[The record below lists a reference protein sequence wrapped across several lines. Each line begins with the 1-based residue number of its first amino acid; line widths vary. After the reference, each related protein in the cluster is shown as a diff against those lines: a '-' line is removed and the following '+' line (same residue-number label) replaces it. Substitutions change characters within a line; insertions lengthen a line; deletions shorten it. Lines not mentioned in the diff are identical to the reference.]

1 MMFEHKQL
9 QNLQDYFTDLNN
21 RRESCVYFYRI
32 NNYSEEIKNFIL
44 KYYEEARKTGV
55 VIEGKIPNPTE
66 KNLEYYN
73 EIMGMNFQMSV
84 GFIGTSLK
92 KWLPRMNDYQR
103 QTISMSVY
111 DTLDEM
117 RKSGKN
123 DNMLKN
129 AYIKFMCWLY
139 YKFER
144 IVSQLGENKIPKILY
159 EGEVSNYELKLIT
172 ILSNAGCDV
181 VLLQY
186 KGDASYKKLDPE
198 SKFSINFQSGTTA
211 FPQDF
216 SIKWIRKELE
226 NQMNLQRLY
235 GILPQLLNCTNA
247 WIEGKGLWDIS
258 KSVLTRG
265 TDKKLF
271 YNCFIR
277 INGVEDKLTY
287 LNELYQFQLEIK
299 SAKRQIVIIE
309 NRIPA
314 PSMEEISSIR
324 RNNYK
329 NRDQML
335 IDLSSNLK
343 YTANMELERLMNKAF
358 IDVMVEAEAQEG
370 MNLNKLTNKA
380 VYLLCWQKRYQH
392 ELFKNW
398 KQPDIG
404 VFIYLGGCKNENEE
418 LFLKFLAR
426 LPADVLIL
434 NPNLN
439 TKCCL
444 EDKLLYEI
452 NYRDSLTV
460 EKFPRENS
468 DIRMGTAA
476 YHAERELDELMYQ
489 DSGIYRNQQYGR
501 AVSVTLQTMYEEIAI
516 LWNQEL
522 KYRPNFS
529 TVDSVVNI
537 PVIFAKASGVKNGQI
552 ENYWDSIRNL
562 ITEDVFVI
570 KQAPFLSSTDENPVK
585 QYVTEFFKNRR
596 LLKEKIKAHKAYQ
609 YGYLRED
616 IQNHILEKLQLLIEQ
631 KLIRGTFENGTEY
644 TIISVVLNL
653 NKDILRRIQKFD
665 FTKKNPK
672 VIYINTRENMI
683 SLEDS
688 IAMAFLNLAGF
699 DILFFVPTGYQSVE
713 KYFNKK
719 VMEEHQI
726 GEYVYDLTVPDL
738 SSSNT
743 RHSWRQKL
751 FGRNN

>member
-144 IVSQLGENKIPKILY
+144 IVSQLGENRIPKILY

-186 KGDASYKKLDPE
+186 KGDAAYKKLDPE
-198 SKFSINFQSGTTA
+198 SKFSINLPSGNTA

-216 SIKWIRKELE
+216 SIKWVRKEME

-235 GILPQLLNCTNA
+235 GVLPELLNCTNA
-247 WIEGKGLWDIS
+247 WIKGKGLWDVS

-287 LNELYQFQLEIK
+287 LNELYQFQLELK
-299 SAKRQIVIIE
+299 GAKRQLVIIE
-309 NRIPA
+309 NTIPA

-343 YTANMELERLMNKAF
+343 YTANMELQRLMNKAF

-380 VYLLCWQKRYQH
+380 VYLLCWQKRYQQ
-392 ELFKNW
+392 ELFKDW
-398 KQPDIG
+398 KQPDIS
-404 VFIYLGGCKNENEE
+404 VFIW
-418 LFLKFLAR
+418 
-426 LPADVLIL
+426 
-434 NPNLN
+434 
-439 TKCCL
+439 
-444 EDKLLYEI
+444 
-452 NYRDSLTV
+452 
-460 EKFPRENS
+460 
-468 DIRMGTAA
+468 AA
-476 YHAERELDELMYQ
+476 
-489 DSGIYRNQQYGR
+489 
-501 AVSVTLQTMYEEIAI
+501 
-516 LWNQEL
+516 
-522 KYRPNFS
+522 
-529 TVDSVVNI
+529 
-537 PVIFAKASGVKNGQI
+537 AKMKMKSC
-552 ENYWDSIRNL
+552 
-562 ITEDVFVI
+562 F
-570 KQAPFLSSTDENPVK
+570 
-585 QYVTEFFKNRR
+585 
-596 LLKEKIKAHKAYQ
+596 
-609 YGYLRED
+609 
-616 IQNHILEKLQLLIEQ
+616 
-631 KLIRGTFENGTEY
+631 
-644 TIISVVLNL
+644 
-653 NKDILRRIQKFD
+653 
-665 FTKKNPK
+665 
-672 VIYINTRENMI
+672 
-683 SLEDS
+683 
-688 IAMAFLNLAGF
+688 
-699 DILFFVPTGYQSVE
+699 
-713 KYFNKK
+713 
-719 VMEEHQI
+719 
-726 GEYVYDLTVPDL
+726 
-738 SSSNT
+738 
-743 RHSWRQKL
+743 
-751 FGRNN
+751 